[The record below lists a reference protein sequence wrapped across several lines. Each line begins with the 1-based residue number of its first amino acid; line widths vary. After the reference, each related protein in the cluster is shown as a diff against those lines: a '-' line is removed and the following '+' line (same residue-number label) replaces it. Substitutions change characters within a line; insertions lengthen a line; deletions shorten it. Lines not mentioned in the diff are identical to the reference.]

1 MVHIYEVW
9 TYTKAKLTV
18 IASDSSERDAILE
31 KCHIEV
37 AIVRHIAKC
46 DNIIISKNIV

>member
-18 IASDSSERDAILE
+18 IASDSAERDEILE

-46 DNIIISKNIV
+46 DNIIISKNFV

>member
-9 TYTKAKLTV
+9 TYTKTKLTV

-37 AIVRHIAKC
+37 AIVKHIAKS
-46 DNIIISKNIV
+46 DNIIISKSIV